1 MKRTLTI
8 VGVGMVRVAPDVARL
23 QLGVRLNAPTAF
35 AVSQQAAQAMGA
47 IIDAL
52 RAQGIA
58 ESDIQTGHFAIAP
71 EYFHGGEGPPQRT
84 SHAASNMAQ
93 VTIRALD
100 TVGVVID
107 AVLAAGGEHVQIDSL
122 NFLLSEPAPTQVQA
136 RALALAD
143 ARTQAGQIAHEMD
156 VTLGKPLRIRS
167 GNQPGR
173 PRFQQARMAAAA
185 SSAGQMHPIEAGEM
199 EITDQVEVVFAIR

>member
-8 VGVGMVRVAPDVARL
+8 IGVGMVRVAPDVARL
-23 QLGVRLNAPTAF
+23 QLGVRLNAPTAV
-35 AVSQQAAQAMGA
+35 AASQQAAQAMTA
-47 IIDAL
+47 IIDAV

-58 ESDIQTGHFAIAP
+58 ESDIQTGHFSISP
-71 EYFHGGEGPPQRT
+71 EYFHSGDGPPKRT
-84 SHAASNMAQ
+84 GHAASNMAQ

-107 AVLAAGGEHVQIDSL
+107 AVLAAGGEHMQIDGL
-122 NFLLSEPAPTQVQA
+122 NFMLSEPATAQTQA
-136 RALALAD
+136 RVLALAD

-173 PRFQQARMAAAA
+173 PHFQQARMASIAFMAT
-185 SSAGQMHPIEAGEM
+185 QEHPIEAGEM